1 MKKSITLAAL
11 SLSAA
16 MIPTSVLAQEN
27 VVSINE
33 TKETSYVCKKAEEYT
48 VEEIKNGVEV
58 CTEAVL
64 PKETLNEVFDSKE
77 EATKKAKELEKNT
90 KEETVE
96 ATVREDEVVVGKEE
110 TTASE
115 TFLTKEEANS
125 FIDEKSE
132 ELKKDGSTIDSTD
145 VTVVKKDVNLKDEV
159 TKTFSSKEEADA
171 YIQELINNG
180 YELTDTKSVLS
191 DVVYKDVNV
200 NYGSDTATIND
211 NNRANLY
218 IRLDGVV
225 QFENGS
231 TGYEKE
237 KYVYAGEVAVKKG
250 KVYDINAHNHNE
262 DLEYLVKNNNTIG
275 DVIEKTA
282 TRESIKNQLAKYGID
297 LKDNQ
302 VIVWYVIKSTTDNKN
317 QKMTYKNQKT
327 GAIVTI
333 TLNAAKYH
341 IDGVIRD
348 KEVLEEIY
356 KVEGVGTKPTYNAVV
371 NASKDHIEKRYYVDT
386 VTTIRSYEN
395 IFGEGEDEEI
405 EEENEEIVYT
415 GAEIDGSVV
424 TASVSTLALAVVAV
438 ATSKKKRK

>member
-16 MIPTSVLAQEN
+16 IIPTSVLAQDNE
-27 VVSINE
+27 VSINE
-33 TKETSYVCKKAEEYT
+33 TNETSYVCKKAEEYT
-48 VEEIKNGVEV
+48 EEEIKNGVEV

-64 PKETLNEVFDSKE
+64 PKETLNEVFNSEE
-77 EATKKAKELEKNT
+77 EANKKAKELEKDT

-96 ATVREDEVVVGKEE
+96 ATVREAEVVVGKEE

-115 TFLTKEEANS
+115 TFSTEKEANE

-132 ELKKDGSTIDSTD
+132 ELKKDGYTIDKTD
-145 VTVVKKDVNLKDEV
+145 VTVIKEDIDLKDEV

-180 YELTDTKSVLS
+180 YELTDAESVLS
-191 DVVYKDVNV
+191 DVIYKDLNI
-200 NYGSDTATIND
+200 NYGTNTATITKD
-211 NNRANLY
+211 NRANLY

-225 QFENGS
+225 QYENGS

-237 KYVYAGEVAVKKG
+237 KYVYAGEVAVKKS
-250 KVYDINAHNHNE
+250 KVYDIDAHNHNE
-262 DLEYLVKNNNTIG
+262 DLEYLVKNNNKIG
-275 DVIEKTA
+275 DVIDKTA
-282 TRESIKNQLAKYGID
+282 TRESVKAQLAKYGME

-302 VIVWYVIKSTTDNKN
+302 VIVWYVLKTTSDSQG

-327 GAIVTI
+327 GETVTI

-356 KVEGVGTKPTYNAVV
+356 KVEGTGTKSTYKATV
-371 NASKDHIEKRYYVDT
+371 NASKDKKAKKYYVDT

-395 IFGEGEDEEI
+395 IFGEGGDDDEE
-405 EEENEEIVYT
+405 EEEIVNT
-415 GAEIDGSVV
+415 GAEIDESVV
-424 TASVSTLALAVVAV
+424 TASVSTLALAAVAV
-438 ATSKKKRK
+438 ATSKNKKRK

>member
-16 MIPTSVLAQEN
+16 IIPTSVLALEN
-27 VVSINE
+27 EVSLTE

-48 VEEIKNGVEV
+48 EEEIKNGVEV

-64 PKETLNEVFDSKE
+64 PKETLNEVFDSEE
-77 EATKKAKELEKNT
+77 EANKKAKEVEKDT

-96 ATVREDEVVVGKEE
+96 ATVREEEVVVGKDE

-115 TFLTKEEANS
+115 TFLTNDEAT
-125 FIDEKSE
+125 DYVEEKSA
-132 ELKKDGSTIDSTD
+132 ELKKDGYTIDSTD
-145 VTVVKKDVNLKDEV
+145 VTVVKEDIDLKDEV
-159 TKTFSSKEEADA
+159 NKTFSSKEEADA
-171 YIQELINNG
+171 YIQELIDKG
-180 YELTDTKSVLS
+180 YVLTNVETVLS
-191 DVVYKDVNV
+191 DVVYKDANV
-200 NYGSDTATIND
+200 NYGSNTATITD

-225 QFENGS
+225 QYENGS

-237 KYVYAGEVAVKKG
+237 KYVYAGEVAVKKK

-262 DLEYLVKNNNTIG
+262 DLEYLINNNNSIG
-275 DVIEKTA
+275 EVIEKTA
-282 TRESIKNQLAKYGID
+282 TRESIKNELAKYGIE

-302 VIVWYVIKSTTDNKN
+302 VIVWYVLKTTKDTAG
-317 QKMTYKNQKT
+317 QKMYYKNVVT
-327 GAIVTI
+327 GETVTI

-356 KVEGVGTKPTYNAVV
+356 KVEGVGTKPTYKATVT
-371 NASKDHIEKRYYVDT
+371 ASKDKTAKKYYVDT
-386 VTTIRSYEN
+386 VTTVRSYEN
-395 IFGEGEDEEI
+395 IFGQGEEDDEE
-405 EEENEEIVYT
+405 EEEIVNT
-415 GAEIDGSVV
+415 GAEVDGTVV
-424 TASVSTLALAVVAV
+424 TASVSTLALAALAV
-438 ATSKKKRK
+438 ATSKSKKRK

>member
-16 MIPTSVLAQEN
+16 IIPTSVLALEN
-27 VVSINE
+27 EVSTNE

-48 VEEIKNGVEV
+48 EEEIKNGVEV

-64 PKETLNEVFDSKE
+64 PKETLEEVFNSEE
-77 EATKKAKELEKNT
+77 EATKKAKELEKDT

-96 ATVREDEVVVGKEE
+96 ATVREEEVIVGKDE
-110 TTASE
+110 TSASE
-115 TFLTKEEANS
+115 TFLTNEDASNYVE
-125 FIDEKSE
+125 EKSA
-132 ELKKDGSTIDSTD
+132 ELKKEGYTIDSTD
-145 VTVVKKDVNLKDEV
+145 ITVVSKDVDLKDEV

-171 YIQELINNG
+171 YIQDLISKG
-180 YELTDTKSVLS
+180 YVLTDTKSVLS

-200 NYGSDTATIND
+200 NYGSDTATITD

-225 QFENGS
+225 QYENGS

-237 KYVYAGEVAVKKG
+237 KYVYAGQVAVKKT
-250 KVYDINAHNHNE
+250 KVYDINAHNHND
-262 DLEYLVKNNNTIG
+262 DLEYLVNNNNSIG
-275 DVIEKTA
+275 EVIEKTA
-282 TRESIKNQLAKYGID
+282 TRESIKAQLANYGID

-302 VIVWYVIKSTTDNKN
+302 VIVWYVLKTTTDTNG
-317 QKMTYKNQKT
+317 QKMTYKNVVTGKT
-327 GAIVTI
+327 VTI

-356 KVEGVGTKPTYNAVV
+356 KVEGVGTKPTYKAIV
-371 NASKDHIEKRYYVDT
+371 NASKDKTAKKYYVDT
-386 VTTIRSYEN
+386 VTTVRSYEN
-395 IFGEGEDEEI
+395 IFGQGEDEE
-405 EEENEEIVYT
+405 EEEEIVNT
-415 GAEIDGSVV
+415 GAEVDGSVV
-424 TASVSTLALAVVAV
+424 TASVSTIALAAVAV
-438 ATSKKKRK
+438 ATSKKKKRK